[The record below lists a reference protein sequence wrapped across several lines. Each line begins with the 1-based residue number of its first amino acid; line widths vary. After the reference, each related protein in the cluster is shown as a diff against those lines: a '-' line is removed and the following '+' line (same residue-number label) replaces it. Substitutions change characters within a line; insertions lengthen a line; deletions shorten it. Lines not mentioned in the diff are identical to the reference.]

1 MHSSVNAS
9 PRERG
14 CPTTKSF
21 VAYWINAGRIHS
33 TSETTRKTTVKKKN
47 PPLSIERA
55 AEVVCADFEY
65 GKLTW
70 KTTDAN
76 RNAIVGEEAGNIGAK
91 GYRRVSIDNGLYLVH
106 RVIFAL
112 AHGRWPAGRL
122 DHINRIRLDNRLE
135 NLRECSASENR
146 MNSSV
151 RSDCVSG
158 LKGASFDRRTG
169 RYKAVIRMTGR
180 GGRRK
185 YLGRYKTAEEAHRA
199 FCKASQERSSAFF
212 SETTKPET

>member
-1 MHSSVNAS
+1 
-9 PRERG
+9 
-14 CPTTKSF
+14 
-21 VAYWINAGRIHS
+21 
-33 TSETTRKTTVKKKN
+33 VKKKN

-55 AEVVCADFEY
+55 DEVVCANFET

-76 RNAIVGEEAGNIGAK
+76 RNAIVGEEAGNIGAN
-91 GYRRVSIDNGLYLVH
+91 GYRRVSIDGGLYLVH
-106 RVIFAL
+106 RVVFAL
-112 AHGRWPAGRL
+112 AHRRWPVGGL
-122 DHINRIRLDNRLE
+122 DHNNRDRLDNRLE

-146 MNSSV
+146 MNSGA

-158 LKGASFDRRTG
+158 LKGASFERRTG
-169 RYKAVIRMTGR
+169 LYKAVIRMTGR

-185 YLGRYKTAEEAHRA
+185 FLGRYKTAEEAHRA

-212 SETTKPET
+212 SEPTKPATYVAT